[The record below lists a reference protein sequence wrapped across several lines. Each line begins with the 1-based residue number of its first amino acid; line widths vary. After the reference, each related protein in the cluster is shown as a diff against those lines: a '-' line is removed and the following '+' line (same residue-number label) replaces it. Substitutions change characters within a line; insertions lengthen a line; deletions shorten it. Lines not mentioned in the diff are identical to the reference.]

1 MLFITHDLGL
11 ALTIADRVAVFY
23 AGETIEEALAAD
35 FEDPDR
41 LRHPFTKALFR
52 AMPAHGFAPIQGSQP
67 YPGTVS
73 SGCPFAGQ
81 CQACQEACVST
92 EHIPVRQIRGGLVRC
107 LYPEEGNV

>member
-1 MLFITHDLGL
+1 M
-11 ALTIADRVAVFY
+11 FY

-35 FEDPDR
+35 FKDPDR